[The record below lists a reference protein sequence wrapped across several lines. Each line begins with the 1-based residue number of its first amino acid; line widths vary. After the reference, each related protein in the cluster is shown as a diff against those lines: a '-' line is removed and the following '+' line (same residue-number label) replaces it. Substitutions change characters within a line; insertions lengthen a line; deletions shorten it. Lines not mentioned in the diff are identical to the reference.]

1 MNSQI
6 LLQIQI
12 FANNGPGERVLLY
25 GLSLPAY
32 YYSPK
37 ERRSD
42 VVSGT

>member
-12 FANNGPGERVLLY
+12 FFANNGPGERVLLY

-32 YYSPK
+32 YYSPFVGSQGKK
-37 ERRSD
+37 E
-42 VVSGT
+42 

>member
-32 YYSPK
+32 YSPFVGSQGKK
-37 ERRSD
+37 E
-42 VVSGT
+42 